1 MKVKEL
7 IKELINCNMEDD
19 ITVQM
24 FCLPNGI
31 NYTAALDNH
40 LHFEDGQ
47 PSIIFNPVD
56 FHAKTDEDFNP
67 ISTTLKNTLHAAMA
81 EPTDDGSYKESL
93 KDWEEEFDEK
103 IKGDKNEQNSK

>member
-24 FCLPNGI
+24 FSLPNGKL
-31 NYTAALDNH
+31 YTAALDNH
-40 LHFEDGQ
+40 LHFDDRQ
-47 PSIIFNPVD
+47 PSIIFCPVD
-56 FHAKTDEDFNP
+56 FHSKIDEDFNP
-67 ISTTLKNTLHAAMA
+67 ISTTLKNTLCGAGGGGA
-81 EPTDDGSYKESL
+81 DGGSYKESL

-103 IKGDKNEQNSK
+103 LEGAKDE

>member
-7 IKELINCNMEDD
+7 IKELANCDMDDD

-24 FCLPNGI
+24 FSLPNGKL
-31 NYTAALDNH
+31 YTAALDNH
-40 LHFEDGQ
+40 LHFDDRQ
-47 PSIIFNPVD
+47 PSIIFCPVD
-56 FHAKTDEDFNP
+56 FHSKIDEDFNP
-67 ISTTLKNTLHAAMA
+67 ISTTLKNTLCAAMA

-103 IKGDKNEQNSK
+103 LKGDKNAK

>member
-31 NYTAALDNH
+31 DYTAALDNH
-40 LHFEDGQ
+40 LHFEDRQ

-103 IKGDKNEQNSK
+103 LKGENDR

>member
-24 FCLPNGI
+24 FSLPNGI
-31 NYTAALDNH
+31 DYTAKLDDH
-40 LHFEDGQ
+40 LHFEDRQ

-56 FHAKTDEDFNP
+56 FHSKTDENHNP
-67 ISTTLKNTLHAAMA
+67 VSTTLKNTLHAAMA
-81 EPTDDGSYKESL
+81 EPTDDGSYKEFL
-93 KDWEEEFDEK
+93 KDCGEEFDEK
-103 IKGDKNEQNSK
+103 LEGAKDG